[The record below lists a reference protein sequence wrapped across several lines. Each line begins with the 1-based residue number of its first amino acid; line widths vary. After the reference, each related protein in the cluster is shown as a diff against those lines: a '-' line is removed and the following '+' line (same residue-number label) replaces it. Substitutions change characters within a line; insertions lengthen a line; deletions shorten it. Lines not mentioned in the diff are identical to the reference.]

1 MLDIKFIIENKEECK
16 NKLLMRG
23 EKLDVDNLEKLFEKR
38 KKLILKTEEIS
49 TIRNKTS
56 KDIGISKGK
65 PPQELIQKMK
75 SFGLELSEKLKK
87 LKAVEDE
94 LNDQLLRLPN
104 LPLDDTLVGD
114 SEQDNVVLE
123 TFNMDKKKSKSI
135 PHWDLGEKLKIIDM
149 EKGTKLTG
157 ARWYVLTGK
166 GAMLQRAL
174 VQWMLNHHVF
184 SNHYTEIAPPFLVNR
199 KTMIGS
205 GNLPKFEETLFSD
218 SKNDLWL
225 IPTGEVSLNSLYY
238 GDIINEDLPLKYVTH
253 TPCFRDEKSSAG
265 RDTRGIKRVH
275 QFEKVELY
283 RYEHPLNSMKAFDEM
298 VKEVCEL
305 CELLGFTYR
314 IVELCT
320 GDLGFQ
326 SAKTFDIEVWSPG
339 CEEWLEVSSI
349 STCTDFQ
356 SRRTNTRFKDLIDSK
371 TKLPHTLNGSGLAIP
386 RVIIAILENYLDKD
400 GVVEIPEILHEYT
413 NFKTIS

>member
-75 SFGLELSEKLKK
+75 SFGLDLSVKLKK

-238 GDIINEDLPLKYVTH
+238 GDIINEDLPLKYVAS

-320 GDLGFQ
+320 VDMGFL

>member
-174 VQWMLNHHVF
+174 VQWMLNYHVF

-320 GDLGFQ
+320 GDMGFQ

>member
-23 EKLDVDNLEKLFEKR
+23 ERLDVDNLEKLFEKR

-320 GDLGFQ
+320 GDMGFQ